1 MEEANLYGIFND
13 LYTTQQ
19 LQYLNNELSSL
30 THERYIVYNKYNN
43 LIYNIALIHQKIETY
58 KNVLNLN
65 KNRSISTLTFLSLQ
79 QPHINAVLNN
89 QIIMYNKIFKK
100 INKFVSK
107 IDYIDIL
114 INKVKFKILFI

>member
-19 LQYLNNELSSL
+19 LQHLNNELSSL

-58 KNVLNLN
+58 KNVLNLK

>member
-19 LQYLNNELSSL
+19 LQHLNNELLLL

-58 KNVLNLN
+58 KNVLNL
-65 KNRSISTLTFLSLQ
+65 
-79 QPHINAVLNN
+79 
-89 QIIMYNKIFKK
+89 KK
-100 INKFVSK
+100 IVAF
-107 IDYIDIL
+107 L
-114 INKVKFKILFI
+114 H

>member
-58 KNVLNLN
+58 KNVLNLK